1 MAKLAYRPFGMLFS
15 VLGGLLAGT
24 VFKQVWKRVSDKE
37 DPPKPKQSEYG
48 WRELLAA
55 AALQGALFG
64 LAKAAIDR
72 GGARTFEKITGS
84 WPGDFGRPTSR
95 RAFAACGPPRCGP
108 TTAAHCLQ
116 ANAWRSL
123 G

>member
-1 MAKLAYRPFGMLFS
+1 MAKLAYRPFGLLFS
-15 VLGGLLAGT
+15 VLGGLLAGA

-55 AALQGALFG
+55 AAFQGALFG

-72 GGARTFEKITGS
+72 SGARTFEKITGS
-84 WPGDFGRPTSR
+84 WPGD
-95 RAFAACGPPRCGP
+95 
-108 TTAAHCLQ
+108 
-116 ANAWRSL
+116 
-123 G
+123 